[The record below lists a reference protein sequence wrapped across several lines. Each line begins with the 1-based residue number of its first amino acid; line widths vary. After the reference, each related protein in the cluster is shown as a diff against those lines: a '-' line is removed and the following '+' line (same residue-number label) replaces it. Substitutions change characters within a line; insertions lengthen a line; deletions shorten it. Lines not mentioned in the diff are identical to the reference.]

1 MPPKFATAYV
11 DRLLADS
18 TYESLA
24 ELSSAICSSAR
35 FNAEL
40 RDYGLPR
47 FAFLFVETLLWFAQ
61 GERSG
66 AWTYYEATP
75 QARQDAMLDT
85 LRRDAPEEFS
95 SWYERG
101 MHDWSDEIRIAA
113 VDTWIE
119 AHGEATYRWLRALA
133 ANNRVTLLELVAE

>member
-1 MPPKFATAYV
+1 MPPKFAAEYV
-11 DRLLADS
+11 DRLLADA

-24 ELSSAICSSAR
+24 DLSSAICSSLK

-40 RDYGLPR
+40 PDYGLPHV
-47 FAFLFVETLLWFAQ
+47 AFIFVETLLWFAQ

-66 AWTYYEATP
+66 VWTYYEATP
-75 QARQDAMLDT
+75 RPRQDAMLDA
-85 LRRDAPEEFS
+85 LRRGAPEELS

-101 MHDWSDEIRIAA
+101 MRDWSDEDRIAA

-119 AHGEATYRWLRALA
+119 AHGEAANQWLRALA
-133 ANNRVTLLELVAE
+133 ANNREALLALVAE